1 MTTSEQEVV
10 VTIVCDVLPLWVYS
24 STMFSSISEKPR
36 CLIQLC
42 IIESD
47 TLYLYCEDIIT
58 LQDVGIVVCHF
69 GFWAKDQNMLPGKIK
84 SS

>member
-47 TLYLYCEDIIT
+47 TLYLYCEDNT
-58 LQDVGIVVCHF
+58 CNTTRCGNNCMS
-69 GFWAKDQNMLPGKIK
+69 FWVLGKRSK
-84 SS
+84 YAAW